1 MKTIF
6 DKATE
11 DELISRINSLTDESK
26 AQWGKMNVH
35 QMIKHCLLADEHFL
49 GMRPY
54 SRTLLGRIIGR
65 LALKQM
71 LKDASPMAR
80 NAPTRSEFKISET
93 TGDLAEEKK
102 QWIVLIKGYEKFSD
116 VELTHWFFGRMT
128 KEQLGQF
135 AYKHNDHH
143 LRQFGV

>member
-1 MKTIF
+1 MKTVF

-11 DELISRINSLTDESK
+11 NELISRINSLSEDSK

-35 QMIKHCLLADEHFL
+35 QMINHCILADEHFL

-54 SRTLLGRIIGR
+54 SRTFLGRVIGQF
-65 LALKQM
+65 ALKQM
-71 LKDASPMAR
+71 LKDEAPMGR
-80 NAPTRSEFKISET
+80 NAPTRAELKIAET
-93 TGDLAEEKK
+93 TGDLPTVKNN
-102 QWIVLIKGYEKFSD
+102 WIALIRGYEKFPGPG
-116 VELTHWFFGRMT
+116 LTHWFFGKMT
-128 KEQLGQF
+128 KEQMGQF